1 MTPCIELLKKLKLRY
16 TFATIKQG
24 EKMKYILH
32 IDTKRFIEA
41 TLLWRQP

>member
-16 TFATIKQG
+16 TFATIKQ